1 LKYAKILK
9 ILFWRSLM
17 KKIISMIAIS
27 AISLSSLTACPAPA
41 GVTAANDLVKQIEC
55 AVGKSGISGEQKIQ
69 FDAAL
74 SAIKSAIQASQ
85 AAGSAGDTALKAAVD
100 AVPQSLKDAMKAL
113 GC

>member
-1 LKYAKILK
+1 
-9 ILFWRSLM
+9 M

-41 GVTAANDLVKQIEC
+41 GVTAANDIVKQFEC
-55 AVGKSGISGEQKIQ
+55 AAGKAGVSGEQKIQ

-74 SAIKSAIQASQ
+74 AALKTAIQASQ
-85 AAGSAGDTALKAAVD
+85 AAGAAGDAALKAAVD
-100 AVPQSLKDAMKAL
+100 SIPQSLKDAMKAL